1 MGKHIKKPSRQE
13 ENTHSN
19 VPERIQN
26 TESKKKV
33 VHVAASAFAGPLPP
47 PNILEQYNK
56 VIPSAAER
64 IFQMAEKEGE
74 HRRYIEKKLVDSQA
88 NQVNRGATF
97 GFMLGVLALLGGF
110 VLAYFDKSLVG
121 IAAILGGL
129 GAIITAFIAGSKKNK
144 KKE

>member
-47 PNILEQYNK
+47 PNILE
-56 VIPSAAER
+56 
-64 IFQMAEKEGE
+64 
-74 HRRYIEKKLVDSQA
+74 
-88 NQVNRGATF
+88 
-97 GFMLGVLALLGGF
+97 
-110 VLAYFDKSLVG
+110 
-121 IAAILGGL
+121 
-129 GAIITAFIAGSKKNK
+129 
-144 KKE
+144 

>member
-19 VPERIQN
+19 VPESVRD
-26 TESKKKV
+26 TEPKGKV
-33 VHVAASAFAGPLPP
+33 VQVAASAFSGPLPP

-97 GFMLGVLALLGGF
+97 GFMLGVLALLR
-110 VLAYFDKSLVG
+110 SEERRVG
-121 IAAILGGL
+121 
-129 GAIITAFIAGSKKNK
+129 
-144 KKE
+144 KECRSRWSPYH